1 MRPILELSGIHKTY
15 GRAHERN
22 TVLRDVNLTIHEGD
36 FVSIIGYSGT
46 GKSTLINLIA
56 GLLQPTTGKAMMD
69 GKTIDGPGPE
79 RGIVFQN
86 YSLLP
91 WLTVTENVALAVD
104 QIFPNLTAKERADR
118 TAEYIAMVKL
128 TPASGKLPRE
138 LSGGMR
144 QRVSV
149 ARTLAVN
156 PRILL
161 LDEPLSALDALTRAT
176 LQDEIVDIW
185 QKNRTTVVWITND
198 PDEAILVADSVV
210 PLLPGTEG
218 ATLGAEMPIAIVR
231 PRDRREVIKTAEFKD
246 LKLQLINTLLGAK
259 KDSAPTVVK
268 KLAVPDILP
277 EDLGV
282 VRLTRS
288 IFDRPEPRRRSQL
301 AREELKIEA
310 S

>member
-1 MRPILELSGIHKTY
+1 MNPILELKGVSKTF
-15 GRAHERN
+15 GRAHERA
-22 TVLRDVNLTIHEGD
+22 TILRDVNLTVAEGD
-36 FVSIIGYSGT
+36 FVSIIGYSGS
-46 GKSTLINLIA
+46 GKSSLINLVA
-56 GLLQPTTGKAMMD
+56 GLLKPTTGQAMMD
-69 GKTIDGPGPE
+69 GKTIEGPGPE

-91 WLTVTENVALAVD
+91 WLTVSENVALAVD
-104 QIFPNLTAKERADR
+104 QIFPNLSPKDRADR

-128 TPASGKLPRE
+128 TPASGKFPRE

-185 QKNRTTVVWITND
+185 QRNRTTVIWITND
-198 PDEAILVADSVV
+198 PDEAILVADRVI
-210 PLLPGTEG
+210 PLLPGSEG
-218 ATLGAEMPIAIVR
+218 ATLGSEIPIMIPR
-231 PRDRREVIKTAEFKD
+231 PRDRKEVLKTAEFKD
-246 LKLQLINTLLGAK
+246 LKLQLVNTLLGAK
-259 KDSAPTVVK
+259 KESSPTLIK
-268 KLAVPDILP
+268 KLAIPDILP
-277 EDLGV
+277 EDLGKK
-282 VRLTRS
+282 RAFT

-301 AREELKIEA
+301 AKEEFKVEV
-310 S
+310 

>member
-1 MRPILELSGIHKTY
+1 MSPILQLSSASKSFSGIP
-15 GRAHERN
+15 
-22 TVLRDVNLTIHEGD
+22 VIRDVNLTVNEGD
-36 FVSIIGYSGT
+36 FVSIIGYSGS

-56 GLLQPTTGKAMMD
+56 GLLKPTSGKAEMD
-69 GKTIDGPGPE
+69 GQIIKGAGPE

-91 WLTVTENVALAVD
+91 WLTVTENVQLAVD
-104 QIFPNLTAKERADR
+104 QIFPELSVKERADR

-149 ARTLAVN
+149 ARTLAAN

-176 LQDEIVDIW
+176 LQDEIADIW

-198 PDEAILVADSVV
+198 PDEAILVADRVI
-210 PLLPGTEG
+210 PLLPGKTG
-218 ATLGAEMPIAIVR
+218 STLGNEILVNLER
-231 PRDRREVIKTAEFKD
+231 PRDRKSILATPEFKD
-246 LKLQLINTLLGAK
+246 PKIQLIDSLMGAK
-259 KDSAPTVVK
+259 KDCTALVTR

-277 EDLGV
+277 EDLEIK
-282 VRLTRS
+282 RNRS
-288 IFDRPEPRRRSQL
+288 FFDRPQPRRRSQL
-301 AREELKIEA
+301 QRDEVKVEVL
-310 S
+310 

>member
-1 MRPILELSGIHKTY
+1 MPPILQLSGVSKSFSGVSILR
-15 GRAHERN
+15 GVDL
-22 TVLRDVNLTIHEGD
+22 TVEEGD
-36 FVSIIGYSGT
+36 FVSITGYSGT

-56 GLLQPTTGKAMMD
+56 GLLKPTTGRAKMD
-69 GKTIDGPGPE
+69 GAVITGPGPE

-91 WLTVTENVALAVD
+91 WLTVTENVRLAVD
-104 QIFPNLTAKERADR
+104 QIFPNLTEKERADR
-118 TAEYIAMVKL
+118 AAEYINMVKL

-149 ARTLAVN
+149 ARTLAAN

-198 PDEAILVADSVV
+198 PDEAILVADRVL
-210 PLLPGTEG
+210 PLLPTRDG
-218 ATLGAEMPIAIVR
+218 ATLGEEIPIMLDR
-231 PRDRREVIKTAEFKD
+231 PRDRREIIKTAAFKD
-246 LKLQLINTLLGAK
+246 LKIRLVNTLLGAK
-259 KDSAPTVVK
+259 KESAATVTK
-268 KLAVPDILP
+268 KLATPDILP
-277 EDLGV
+277 EDLGK
-282 VRLTRS
+282 RREFSL
-288 IFDRPEPRRRSQL
+288 FDRPAPRRRSQL
-301 AREELKIEA
+301 AREELQIEA

>member
-1 MRPILELSGIHKTY
+1 MTPILELKGVSKTF
-15 GRAHERN
+15 GRAHERA
-22 TVLRDVNLTIHEGD
+22 TILRDVNLTVAEGD
-36 FVSIIGYSGT
+36 FVSIIGYSGS
-46 GKSTLINLIA
+46 GKSSLINLVA
-56 GLLQPTTGKAMMD
+56 GLLKPTTGQALMD
-69 GKTIDGPGPE
+69 GKIIDGPGPE

-91 WLTVTENVALAVD
+91 WLTVSENVALAVD
-104 QIFPNLTAKERADR
+104 QIFPNLSPSERADR

-185 QKNRTTVVWITND
+185 QRNRTTVIWITND
-198 PDEAILVADSVV
+198 PDEAILVADRVI
-210 PLLPGTEG
+210 PLLPGIEG
-218 ATLGAEMPIAIVR
+218 ATLGSEIPILIPR
-231 PRDRREVIKTAEFKD
+231 PRDRKEVLKTAEFKD
-246 LKLQLINTLLGAK
+246 LKLQLVNTLLSAK
-259 KDSAPTVVK
+259 KDSSPTLFK

-277 EDLGV
+277 EDLGKK
-282 VRLTRS
+282 RAFT
-288 IFDRPEPRRRSQL
+288 IFDRPAPRRRSPL
-301 AREELKIEA
+301 LREEMKVDV
-310 S
+310 